1 MEERKKLG
9 LPGRL
14 GLAVAL
20 LALAV
25 VCYLSAGLPDYSLGL
40 GPWGLYT
47 TDGESQYLAAA
58 YLQTDT
64 RDLLIT
70 DRNAAPADGALVIY
84 ELEGRRTVDLYDDLL
99 GRPVLAAEG
108 SFTAP
113 EQVTYI
119 LREGGTLLS
128 FLHQWRWIIWSVTA
142 GLCLLL
148 LALRLT
154 ANARWRRRQ
163 QKLMR
168 KSFQLY
174 GEKYDQ
180 EEEDLEY

>member
-9 LPGRL
+9 FPGRI
-14 GLAVAL
+14 GLAL
-20 LALAV
+20 LLLVLAV
-25 VCYLSAGLPDYSLGL
+25 VCYLSAGLPDLSLGL
-40 GPWGLYT
+40 GRWGLYT

-70 DRNAAPADGALVIY
+70 DRQATPVDGALVLY
-84 ELEGRRTVDLYDDLL
+84 ELDGRRTVDLYDDLL

-128 FLHQWRWIIWSVTA
+128 FLYQWRWIVWGVTA
-142 GLCLLL
+142 ALLLTLLL
-148 LALRLT
+148 LCLT

-168 KSFQLY
+168 KSFRLY

>member
-1 MEERKKLG
+1 MEERKKPGALSRAG
-9 LPGRL
+9 LVL
-14 GLAVAL
+14 LL

-25 VCYLSAGLPDYSLGL
+25 TCYLSVGLPDLSLGL
-40 GPWGLYT
+40 GRWGLYT
-47 TDGESQYLAAA
+47 TDSESQYLAAA

-70 DRNAAPADGALVIY
+70 DRSWTPEDGALVLY
-84 ELEGRRTVDLYDDLL
+84 TLEGRRTVDLYDDLL

-108 SFTAP
+108 SFTTP
-113 EQVTYI
+113 EQVTHI

-128 FLHQWRWIIWSVTA
+128 FLHQWRWIVWGATGALV
-142 GLCLLL
+142 LLL
-148 LALRLT
+148 LVLRLT
-154 ANARWRRRQ
+154 ANIRWRRRQ
-163 QKLMR
+163 QRLMR

-180 EEEDLEY
+180 EEEELEY